1 MSNTSKRRTGEL
13 IRTLFEVLK
22 AQPEGMRA
30 AEALASLEQRIDLTV
45 YEAGEY
51 ETGGRRFEKIVRFGT
66 VAPVKAGWLVK
77 S

>member
-13 IRTLFEVLK
+13 IRKLFEVLK

-30 AEALASLEQRIDLTV
+30 ADALAALEQCVTLTP
-45 YEAGEY
+45 YEAGDY

-66 VAPVKAGWLVK
+66 VAPV
-77 S
+77 